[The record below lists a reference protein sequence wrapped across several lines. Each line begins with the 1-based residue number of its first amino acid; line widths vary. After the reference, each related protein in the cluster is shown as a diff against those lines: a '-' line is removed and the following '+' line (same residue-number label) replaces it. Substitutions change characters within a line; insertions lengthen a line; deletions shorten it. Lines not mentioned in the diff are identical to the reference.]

1 MGRGLSKRLGIGY
14 SRRMRAIQITSLDGP
29 EAVELVDIESPARGE
44 GQVLIDV
51 KAAGVA
57 FPELLQS
64 RGLYQLKPPLPFVPG
79 AEVAGVVV
87 EAPEGSGFAPGDR
100 VAALPM
106 LGGFAEQVVADTL
119 LTFPLPDEVSFAE
132 GASFIFNYGTAYFGL
147 VNRGALA
154 EGETV
159 LVHGAS
165 GGIGTASIQ
174 VAKAF
179 GAGRVI
185 AVTSTDAKGEIAVAA
200 GADEYV
206 LSEGFKDAVKASGG
220 VDIVVDPVGNPA
232 GGDRFTDSLRCLK
245 DDGRILVIGFTAGEI
260 PKIPANRLLLNN
272 VSAVGVGWG
281 AYAMKRP
288 GLIKQQ
294 WEAMADHL
302 ASGALKPVVG
312 QSFPLDQASE
322 ALLTLDRAQATGKL
336 VLEV

>member
-1 MGRGLSKRLGIGY
+1 
-14 SRRMRAIQITSLDGP
+14 MRAIQITSLEGP
-29 EAVELVDIESPARGE
+29 EAIELVDIEAPARGE
-44 GQVLIDV
+44 DQVLIDV

-64 RGLYQLKPPLPFVPG
+64 RGKYQIQPPLPFVPG

-106 LGGFAEQVVADTL
+106 LGGFAEQVVADAL
-119 LTFPLPDEVSFAE
+119 LTFPLPDSVSFAE
-132 GASFIFNYGTAYFGL
+132 GASFMFNYGTAYFAL
-147 VNRGALA
+147 VKRGSMAA
-154 EGETV
+154 GERV

-185 AVTSTDAKGEIAVAA
+185 AVTSTKEKGEIAIAA

-206 LSEGFKDAVKASGG
+206 LSDGFKDAVKESGG
-220 VDIVVDPVGNPA
+220 VDIVVDPVGNA
-232 GGDRFTDSLRCLK
+232 SEGDRFTDSLRCLV
-245 DDGRILVIGFTAGEI
+245 DDGRALIIGFTAGQI
-260 PKIPANRLLLNN
+260 PKIAANRLLLNN
-272 VSAVGVGWG
+272 LSAVGVGWG

-294 WEAMADHL
+294 WEDMYEHL
-302 ASGALKPVVG
+302 ASGALKPIIG
-312 QSFPLDQASE
+312 ESFPFDRASD

-336 VLEV
+336 VLEL

>member
-1 MGRGLSKRLGIGY
+1 
-14 SRRMRAIQITSLDGP
+14 MRAIQITSLEGP
-29 EAVELVDIESPARGE
+29 EAIELVDIDAPARGE
-44 GQVLIDV
+44 DQVLIDV

-106 LGGFAEQVVADTL
+106 LGGFAEQVVADVL
-119 LTFPLPDEVSFAE
+119 LTFPLPDSVSFAE
-132 GASFIFNYGTAYFGL
+132 GASFMFNYGTAYFGL
-147 VNRGALA
+147 VKRGSMAA
-154 EGETV
+154 GERV

-179 GAGRVI
+179 GAGHVI
-185 AVTSTDAKGEIAVAA
+185 AVTSTKEKGEIAVAA

-220 VDIVVDPVGNPA
+220 VDIVVDPVGNAPE
-232 GGDRFTDSLRCLK
+232 GDRFTDSLRCLV
-245 DDGRILVIGFTAGEI
+245 DDGRILVIGFTAGQI
-260 PKIPANRLLLNN
+260 PKVAANRLLLNN

-294 WEAMADHL
+294 WDDMYEHL
-302 ASGALKPVVG
+302 SSGALKPVIG
-312 QSFPLDQASE
+312 ESFPLERASD

-336 VLEV
+336 VLEL